1 MIELTDLAQ
10 HILVISVTIGL
21 MGLLLID
28 KIKPAYIFFGAVL
41 IFLLAGIIDIKDFLN
56 ALSNESILS
65 IFLLIFIT
73 FGVRTNFNILA
84 WMDKIFGNAKSGRS
98 FTFKM
103 SGTVAFFSSF
113 LNNTPIVALFLPY
126 VYQWSK
132 KHDISPSK
140 LLISVS
146 YAAMA
151 GGMLTVIGTSTNLI
165 LKGLVVAE
173 GGTPPGFLDYLLPG
187 FLVALATILYLC
199 TIGYSILPNKS
210 ELINS
215 VNKKQREYLVE
226 VQLAKESDLVGKMVS
241 DIEIKDE
248 EGINLL
254 EIERYG
260 MRISPVRSYEK
271 LRQNDTLVFA
281 GDSQKIIELLRD
293 EDNFIIPIL
302 QQEKQEKEKA
312 EEKQPNSDEAKNT
325 EKTREEKKEEPQKDE
340 ADRNIVETVIPVNSA
355 LVGRTLN
362 NLNFK
367 NRYDAVVIGIHRN
380 GATLKKKIDRIR
392 LRPGDLLMIVPGENF
407 QKNTHQQDDLYI
419 MSVVTNLNRSSALA
433 RKGFVAVL
441 AATIAAMAFAG
452 MNLFFALLII
462 TSYMIATKMMSVED
476 LKTQF
481 SVNLFV
487 VLVASLAFSTALIN
501 SGVAE
506 IAANAF
512 MKVFESF
519 GNQGIVIGIY
529 LVTLVLASFVT
540 HAAAVAIVFPIAF
553 SIGSGIEDL
562 DMIAVYIAMAFAASA
577 SFHTP
582 FSYQTNMMVYGPGGY
597 KFSDFLK
604 AGTPLTLLYSVLVI
618 AFILFYYSF

>member
-1 MIELTDLAQ
+1 MIELTELAQ

-41 IFLLAGIIDIKDFLN
+41 IFLLAGIIDIKDFLD
-56 ALSNESILS
+56 AFSNQSVLS

-140 LLISVS
+140 ILISVS

-187 FLVALATILYLC
+187 LLVAILTVIYLP
-199 TIGYSILPNKS
+199 TIGYAILPNKS

-241 DIEIKDE
+241 DIEIKDD

-271 LRQNDTLVFA
+271 LRQNDTLIFA
-281 GDSQKIIELLRD
+281 GDSEKIIELLRD
-293 EDNFIIPIL
+293 EENFVIPIL
-302 QQEKQEKEKA
+302 QQEKEKA
-312 EEKQPNSDEAKNT
+312 EEKERHSNEDKKSEQK
-325 EKTREEKKEEPQKDE
+325 REDKKEEDQKEE
-340 ADRNIVETVIPVNSA
+340 ADRSIVETVIPINSA

-380 GATLKKKIDRIR
+380 GATLKKKIDRIK

-407 QKNTHQQDDLYI
+407 QKNTHQQDDLYV
-419 MSVVTNLNRSSALA
+419 MSVVTNLNRSSSLA

-452 MNLFFALLII
+452 MDLFFALLII
-462 TSYMIATKMMSVED
+462 TSYMVATKMMSVED

-506 IAANAF
+506 MAANAF
-512 MKVFESF
+512 MNVFESM
-519 GNQGIVIGIY
+519 GNEGIVIGIY
-529 LVTLVLASFVT
+529 VVTLILASFVT

-562 DMIAVYIAMAFAASA
+562 DMVAVYIAIAFAASA

-604 AGTPLTLLYSVLVI
+604 TGTPLTLLYSALVI